1 MESNSLPGVVMKF
14 HGLDQFQEWL
24 VIDILLAL
32 KGEEDVKIRLP
43 EIETKL
49 MAAWNALAP
58 GGAK

>member
-1 MESNSLPGVVMKF
+1 MKF

-24 VIDILLAL
+24 VNNYFTGICAEGLAL
-32 KGEEDVKIRLP
+32 QGGEDVKIRLP

>member
-1 MESNSLPGVVMKF
+1 MKF